1 MEAGYKYE
9 RNDDSSGRYWHDVFS
24 VILFAVSIVYRKTAG
39 RRIREELMREYK

>member
-1 MEAGYKYE
+1 MSGMMIAVAGI
-9 RNDDSSGRYWHDVFS
+9 GMTVFS

>member
-1 MEAGYKYE
+1 MSGMMIVAAGI
-9 RNDDSSGRYWHDVFS
+9 GMTVFS